1 MSDSKKSGK
10 IRIVM
15 ADDHRLFREGL
26 RRLLELESDIE
37 IVGEAVDGEEAVS
50 LVLATDP
57 DIVLLDINMPKMDG
71 GQVINHLKS
80 SGKPIHSRFI
90 AITAYDDEEHLAVF
104 SSIGINGYI
113 LKSSSMSDLLSALRA
128 VYHGESYVDPKVAGK
143 LLSSFQKRK
152 EEQNVMLLLT
162 QREKEVL
169 FWLSQGFSN
178 AEISHKIVLSEK
190 TVKNH
195 VSHLLKKLGLND
207 RTQAAVLAWRM
218 GLAQNSSIVPSN

>member
-1 MSDSKKSGK
+1 VRK
-10 IRIVM
+10 IRIVL

-26 RRLLELESDIE
+26 RRLLEFESDIE
-37 IVGEAVDGEEAVS
+37 VVGEAKDGLEAVE

-57 DIVLLDINMPKMDG
+57 DIVLLDINMPVMDG
-71 GQVINHLKS
+71 GQVISQLKGS
-80 SGKPIHSRFI
+80 HVRSKFV
-90 AITAYDDEEHLAVF
+90 AITAYDDEEHMATL

-113 LKSSSMSDLLSALRA
+113 LKSSSTTDLIAALRA
-128 VYHGESYVDPKVAGK
+128 INNGESYVDPKVAGK
-143 LLSSFQKRK
+143 LLSSFQKRRA
-152 EEQNVMLLLT
+152 EQDVMLLLT

-169 FWLSQGFSN
+169 FWLSQGFNN
-178 AEISHKIVLSEK
+178 AEISIKMVLSEK

-218 GLAQNSSIVPSN
+218 GLVQASSTGMTAIPAR

>member
-1 MSDSKKSGK
+1 MDK
-10 IRIVM
+10 IRIVL

-37 IVGEAVDGEEAVS
+37 IVGEAKDGAEAVD

-57 DIVLLDINMPKMDG
+57 DIVLLDINMPLLDG
-71 GQVINHLKS
+71 GQVIKQLKLKKKS
-80 SGKPIHSRFI
+80 IRSRFI
-90 AITAYDDEEHLAVF
+90 AITAYDDEEHVTSL

-113 LKSSSMSDLLSALRA
+113 LKSSSAPDLVAALRS
-128 VYHGESYVDPKVAGK
+128 VYNGESYVDPKVAGK

-152 EEQNVMLLLT
+152 AEQDVMLLLT

-169 FWLSQGFSN
+169 FWLSQGFNN
-178 AEISHKIVLSEK
+178 AEISNKMILSEK

-218 GLAQNSSIVPSN
+218 GLVQASERADLKP

>member
-1 MSDSKKSGK
+1 MSK
-10 IRIVM
+10 IRVAM

-37 IVGEAVDGEEAVS
+37 VVGEAKDGAEAVDMILS
-50 LVLATDP
+50 TEP

-71 GQVINHLKS
+71 GQVVKKLKN
-80 SGKPIHSRFI
+80 SGLRTKFV
-90 AITAYDDEEHLAVF
+90 AITAYDDEEHLAAL
-104 SSIGINGYI
+104 SAIGINGYI
-113 LKSSSMSDLLSALRA
+113 LKSSSMPDLLSALRS
-128 VYHGESYVDPKVAGK
+128 VHNGESYVDPKVAGK

-152 EEQNVMLLLT
+152 EEQDVMLLLT

-169 FWLSQGFSN
+169 FWLSQGFNN
-178 AEISHKIVLSEK
+178 AEISAKMVLSEK

-218 GLAQNSSIVPSN
+218 GLVQTSSDSMNF

>member
-1 MSDSKKSGK
+1 MGK
-10 IRIVM
+10 IRIVL

-37 IVGEAVDGEEAVS
+37 IVGEAKDGEEAVD

-71 GQVINHLKS
+71 GQVIKRLKGS
-80 SGKPIHSRFI
+80 PIHSKFV
-90 AITAYDDEEHLAVF
+90 AITAYDDEEHLATL
-104 SSIGINGYI
+104 SAIGISGYI
-113 LKSSSMSDLLSALRA
+113 LKSSSMPDLLAALRA
-128 VYHGESYVDPKVAGK
+128 VHSGESYVDPKVAGK

-152 EEQNVMLLLT
+152 EEQDVMLLLT

-169 FWLSQGFSN
+169 FWLSQGFNN
-178 AEISHKIVLSEK
+178 AEISSKMVLSEK

-195 VSHLLKKLGLND
+195 VSHLLKKLGLSD

-218 GLAQNSSIVPSN
+218 GLVQSSSGSMTASA

>member
-1 MSDSKKSGK
+1 MNDSKK
-10 IRIVM
+10 IRIVL

-37 IVGEAVDGEEAVS
+37 IVGEAKDGEEAVD

-71 GQVINHLKS
+71 GQVIKQLKGS
-80 SGKPIHSRFI
+80 PIHSRFV
-90 AITAYDDEEHLAVF
+90 AITAYDDEEHLATL
-104 SSIGINGYI
+104 SAIGINGYI
-113 LKSSSMSDLLSALRA
+113 LKSSSMPDLLAALRA
-128 VYHGESYVDPKVAGK
+128 VFNGESYVDPKVAGK

-152 EEQNVMLLLT
+152 EEQDVMLLLT

-169 FWLSQGFSN
+169 FWLSQGFNN
-178 AEISHKIVLSEK
+178 AEISSKMVLSEK

-218 GLAQNSSIVPSN
+218 GLVQNSSTAPSM

>member
-1 MSDSKKSGK
+1 MDK
-10 IRIVM
+10 IRIVL

-37 IVGEAVDGEEAVS
+37 IVGEAKDGAEAVD

-57 DIVLLDINMPKMDG
+57 DIVLLDINMPVLDG
-71 GQVINHLKS
+71 GQVIKQLKLKMKS
-80 SGKPIHSRFI
+80 IRSRFI
-90 AITAYDDEEHLAVF
+90 AITAYDDEEHMASL
-104 SSIGINGYI
+104 SSMGINGYV
-113 LKSSSMSDLLSALRA
+113 LKSSSAPDLVAALRS
-128 VYHGESYVDPKVAGK
+128 VYNGESYVDPKVAGK

-152 EEQNVMLLLT
+152 AEQDVMLLLT

-169 FWLSQGFSN
+169 FWLSQGFNN
-178 AEISHKIVLSEK
+178 AEISSKMILSEK

-218 GLAQNSSIVPSN
+218 GLVQTSEPTAQGS

>member
-1 MSDSKKSGK
+1 MGK
-10 IRIVM
+10 IRIVL

-26 RRLLELESDIE
+26 RRLLELEADLE
-37 IVGEAVDGEEAVS
+37 IVGEAKDGAEAVD

-71 GQVINHLKS
+71 GEVIKQLKGS
-80 SGKPIHSRFI
+80 SVHSKFV
-90 AITAYDDEEHLAVF
+90 AITAYDDEEHLATL
-104 SSIGINGYI
+104 SAIGISGYI
-113 LKSSSMSDLLSALRA
+113 LKSSSMPDLLSALRA
-128 VYHGESYVDPKVAGK
+128 IFNGESYVDPKVAGK

-152 EEQNVMLLLT
+152 EEHDVMLLLT

-169 FWLSQGFSN
+169 FWLSQGFNN
-178 AEISHKIVLSEK
+178 AEISNKMVLSEK

-218 GLAQNSSIVPSN
+218 GLVQNSSTAPSI

>member
-1 MSDSKKSGK
+1 MNK
-10 IRIVM
+10 IRILL

-26 RRLLELESDIE
+26 RRLLELESDMDV
-37 IVGEAVDGEEAVS
+37 VGEARDGAEAVD
-50 LVLATDP
+50 LILETDP

-71 GQVINHLKS
+71 GQVIKHLKNS
-80 SGKPIHSRFI
+80 NCRAKFV
-90 AITAYDDEEHLAVF
+90 AITAYDDEEHLATL
-104 SSIGINGYI
+104 SAIGISGYI
-113 LKSSSMSDLLSALRA
+113 LKSSSMPDLLSAVRS
-128 VYHGESYVDPKVAGK
+128 VNSGESYVDPKVAGK

-152 EEQNVMLLLT
+152 EEQDIMLLLT

-169 FWLSQGFSN
+169 FWLSQGFNN
-178 AEISHKIVLSEK
+178 AEISAKMVLSEK

-218 GLAQNSSIVPSN
+218 GLVQTSSSTMNF

>member
-1 MSDSKKSGK
+1 MNK
-10 IRIVM
+10 IRVAI

-26 RRLLELESDIE
+26 RRLLEMEGDIE
-37 IVGEAVDGEEAVS
+37 VVGEAKDGAEAVDMIQKT
-50 LVLATDP
+50 VP

-71 GQVINHLKS
+71 GQVVKHLKNA
-80 SGKPIHSRFI
+80 KLPTKFV
-90 AITAYDDEEHLAVF
+90 AITAYDDEEHLA
-104 SSIGINGYI
+104 SLSAIGINGYI
-113 LKSSSMSDLLSALRA
+113 LKSSSMPDLIAALHS
-128 VYHGESYVDPKVAGK
+128 VNGGESYVDPKVAGK

-152 EEQNVMLLLT
+152 EEQDVMFLLT

-169 FWLSQGFSN
+169 FWLSQGFNN
-178 AEISHKIVLSEK
+178 AEISAKMVLSEK

-218 GLAQNSSIVPSN
+218 GLVQTSSDSMNF

>member
-1 MSDSKKSGK
+1 MDK
-10 IRIVM
+10 IRIVL

-37 IVGEAVDGEEAVS
+37 IVGEAKDGAEAVD
-50 LVLATDP
+50 LVIETDP
-57 DIVLLDINMPKMDG
+57 DIVLLDINMPLLDG
-71 GQVINHLKS
+71 GQVIKQLKREKKS
-80 SGKPIHSRFI
+80 LRCRFI
-90 AITAYDDEEHLAVF
+90 AITAYDDEEHMASM
-104 SSIGINGYI
+104 SSLGINGYV
-113 LKSSSMSDLLSALRA
+113 LKSSSAPDLVKALRA
-128 VYHGESYVDPKVAGK
+128 VYNGESYVDPKVAGK

-152 EEQNVMLLLT
+152 AEQDVMFLLT

-169 FWLSQGFSN
+169 FWLSQGFNNS
-178 AEISHKIVLSEK
+178 EISDKMTLSEK

-218 GLAQNSSIVPSN
+218 GLVQSPESAAQKP